1 MVIPVL
7 TLLIVAATIIG
18 IAVGRWP
25 LIRADRTTIALI
37 GSALLLGI
45 GAISLEEAYA
55 ALDLDTI
62 SYFSA

>member
-1 MVIPVL
+1 MIIPIL

-18 IAVGRWP
+18 IAAGRWP
-25 LIRADRTTIALI
+25 FIRADRTTIALI
-37 GSALLLGI
+37 GSAFLLGI

-62 SYFSA
+62 LITL